1 MSNLNSALLKMIGI
15 IQMVI
20 VSYFIRTHE
29 IKDEVFRFTIFFIV
43 ETGIIF
49 KLVHMWLR
57 WKLGIQCFEIHKNK
71 WIYKTILYLELF
83 ITLLL
88 SI

>member
-43 ETGIIF
+43 ETGMIF
-49 KLVHMWLR
+49 KLVHM
-57 WKLGIQCFEIHKNK
+57 
-71 WIYKTILYLELF
+71 
-83 ITLLL
+83 
-88 SI
+88 